1 MPRVFSHTPWHSN
14 YITHQ
19 QLIALAMVSVMT
31 SQKKVKLTVMI
42 DPQTGTHTQAR
53 THKPSCINTQLLAHN
68 SKLTATQIT
77 VAPNNPYAPTHT
89 HKHTF

>member
-31 SQKKVKLTVMI
+31 SQKKVKLTSMI
-42 DPQTGTHTQAR
+42 DPHTG
-53 THKPSCINTQLLAHN
+53 THKPSCINTQHLAHN
-68 SKLTATQIT
+68 CKLTATQIT